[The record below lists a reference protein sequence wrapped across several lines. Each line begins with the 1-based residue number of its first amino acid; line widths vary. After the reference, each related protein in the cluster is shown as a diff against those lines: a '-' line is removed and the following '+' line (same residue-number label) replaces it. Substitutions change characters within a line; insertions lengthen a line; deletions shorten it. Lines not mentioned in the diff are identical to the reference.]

1 MMPADFVQLLGAFEN
16 ASVRYLLIGGYA
28 VSLLSKP
35 RSTKDMHLLIDPDEA
50 NRMRVSA
57 ALLELGISP
66 SLCAEVRQMQP
77 DDIVFFGREPMRVDL
92 LCSTRG
98 FDFATAYARR
108 SQILQGGV
116 RISVIHIDDLI
127 ANKRAV
133 GRAQDHADVVALE
146 RTRAAMARGPKI

>member
-1 MMPADFVQLLGAFEN
+1 
-16 ASVRYLLIGGYA
+16 LLIGGYA

-35 RSTKDMHLLIDPDEA
+35 RSTKDMDLLIDPDEA
-50 NRMRVSA
+50 NRGRAAA
-57 ALLELGISP
+57 ALLEFGISP
-66 SLCAEVRQMQP
+66 SLCNEVRQMQL

-108 SQILQGGV
+108 SQILQSGV

-133 GRAQDHADVVALE
+133 GRTQDKADVLALE
-146 RTRAAMARGPKI
+146 RTKAAMARGPKI